1 MKKMTHSQC
10 HGIIFA
16 DWEACRVFFEKYGG
30 HRSQVVLVKRE
41 VPWQISSLWQS
52 FITLSKKSIKVRT
65 LFWKKKKIVRKI
77 INRNHNKI
85 KDQDN
90 HVVPSKRCSFCA
102 FCDVFF
108 MTVFSRWHSEDNLLV
123 WWLTGNLNASKQMPV
138 GKKSSLPYCTP

>member
-1 MKKMTHSQC
+1 MTDFKSLAELYNF
-10 HGIIFA
+10 IK
-16 DWEACRVFFEKYGG
+16 EK
-30 HRSQVVLVKRE
+30 HQSENFVL
-41 VPWQISSLWQS
+41 
-52 FITLSKKSIKVRT
+52 
-65 LFWKKKKIVRKI
+65 KKKKIVRKI

-123 WWLTGNLNASKQMPV
+123 W
-138 GKKSSLPYCTP
+138 